1 MTAAPARTESA
12 SASPA
17 GSTIAAPAL
26 VAPLPTPCGLL
37 SEAVIAAL
45 STGRTGD
52 LPGVPADTDPL
63 GRDLQLALYTA
74 YELHYRGFVGM
85 VPDLEW
91 DPELLRMRRD
101 MERVFLDHLRSA
113 VEPGDDPVAEM
124 DALSVETTSGT
135 GPSWYF
141 KDEGSWEQMC
151 EYFAHRSLYH
161 LKEGDPHSFTIPR
174 LQGQAKAAFVAVEFD
189 EFGAGRGERVHQQ
202 LWVDLMTAAGLN
214 ADYLGYIDRVS
225 AETLST
231 VNLMSMFGL
240 HRALRGAA
248 IGHFAAIEITS
259 SPGSARL
266 VAGLRRMN
274 APEECV
280 HFYAEHVEADA
291 VHEQVMRHDVV
302 GDLIRREPELASD
315 VVFGMRTLDYLDGLA
330 AEKMLAA
337 WHRGESSLL
346 P

>member
-1 MTAAPARTESA
+1 MTAAPADL
-12 SASPA
+12 
-17 GSTIAAPAL
+17 AAVNDATTTAP
-26 VAPLPTPCGLL
+26 PLPRACGPL
-37 SEAVIAAL
+37 SEAAIEAL
-45 STGRTGD
+45 STGRTDG
-52 LPGVPADTDPL
+52 LPAVPAEVEPL
-63 GRDLQLALYTA
+63 GRDLQLTLYTL
-74 YELHYRGFVGM
+74 YELHYRGFDGV
-85 VPDLEW
+85 DAELEW
-91 DPELLRMRRD
+91 DPEILRMRRD
-101 MERVFLDHLRSA
+101 LERVFLAHLRGA

-124 DALSVETTSGT
+124 DAMSVEATSGT

-141 KDEGSWEQMC
+141 KDEGTWDQIR

-161 LKEGDPHSFTIPR
+161 LKEGDPHAFAIPR
-174 LQGQAKAAFVAVEFD
+174 LQGQAKASFVAVEFD
-189 EFGAGRGERVHQQ
+189 EFGGGRGDRVHQQ
-202 LWVDLMTAAGLN
+202 LWADLMSAAGL
-214 ADYLGYIDRVS
+214 DPSYLGYIDRVS

-240 HRALRGAA
+240 HRSLRGAA

-266 VAGLRRMN
+266 VAGLRRMD

-302 GDLIRREPELASD
+302 GDLVGREPELAAD
-315 VVFGMRTLDYLDGLA
+315 IVFGMRALDYLDDLA

-337 WHRGESSLL
+337 WKRGESSLL

>member
-1 MTAAPARTESA
+1 MTAAPSDL
-12 SASPA
+12 
-17 GSTIAAPAL
+17 AAVNDATTTAP
-26 VAPLPTPCGLL
+26 PLPRACGPL
-37 SEAVIAAL
+37 SEAAIEAL
-45 STGRTGD
+45 STGRTDG
-52 LPGVPADTDPL
+52 LPAVPAEVEPL
-63 GRDLQLALYTA
+63 GRDLQLTLYTL
-74 YELHYRGFVGM
+74 YELHYRGFDGV
-85 VPDLEW
+85 DAELEW
-91 DPELLRMRRD
+91 DPVILRMRRD
-101 MERVFLDHLRSA
+101 LERVFLEHLRGA

-124 DALSVETTSGT
+124 DAMSVEATSGT

-141 KDEGSWEQMC
+141 KDEGTWDQIR

-161 LKEGDPHSFTIPR
+161 LKEGDPHAFAIPR
-174 LQGQAKAAFVAVEFD
+174 LQGQAKASFVAVEFD
-189 EFGAGRGERVHQQ
+189 EFGGGRGERVHQQ
-202 LWVDLMTAAGLN
+202 LWADLMSAAEL
-214 ADYLGYIDRVS
+214 DPSYLGYIDRVS

-240 HRALRGAA
+240 HRSLRGAA

-266 VAGLRRMN
+266 VAGLRRMD

-302 GDLIRREPELASD
+302 GDLVGREPELAAD
-315 VVFGMRTLDYLDGLA
+315 IVFGMRALDYLDDLA

-337 WHRGESSLL
+337 WKRGESSLL

>member
-1 MTAAPARTESA
+1 MTAAPADL
-12 SASPA
+12 
-17 GSTIAAPAL
+17 APVNDATTT
-26 VAPLPTPCGLL
+26 APPLPRACGPL
-37 SEAVIAAL
+37 SDAVIGAL
-45 STGRTGD
+45 STGRTGG
-52 LPGVPADTDPL
+52 LPAVSADIEPL
-63 GRDLQLALYTA
+63 GRDLQLTLYTL
-74 YELHYRGFVGM
+74 YELHYRGFNGV
-85 VPDLEW
+85 DAELEW

-101 MERVFLDHLRSA
+101 LERVFLEHLRGT

-124 DALSVETTSGT
+124 DAMSVEATSGT

-141 KDEGSWEQMC
+141 KDEGTWDQIR

-161 LKEGDPHSFTIPR
+161 LKEGDPHAFAIPR
-174 LQGQAKAAFVAVEFD
+174 LQGQAKASFVAVEFD
-189 EFGAGRGERVHQQ
+189 EFGGGRGDRVHQQ
-202 LWVDLMTAAGLN
+202 LWADLMSAAGL
-214 ADYLGYIDRVS
+214 DPSYLGYIDRVS

-240 HRALRGAA
+240 HRSLRGAA

-266 VAGLRRMN
+266 VAGLRRMD

-302 GDLIRREPELASD
+302 GDLVGREPELAAD
-315 VVFGMRTLDYLDGLA
+315 IVFGMRALDYLDDLA
-330 AEKMLAA
+330 AAKMLAA
-337 WHRGESSLL
+337 WKRGESSLL

>member
-1 MTAAPARTESA
+1 MTSTPTALAPSLPAA
-12 SASPA
+12 
-17 GSTIAAPAL
+17 
-26 VAPLPTPCGLL
+26 CGPL
-37 SEAVIAAL
+37 SEAVVGAL
-45 STGRTGD
+45 STGRTDG
-52 LPGVPADTDPL
+52 LPAVPADTEVL
-63 GRDLQLALYTA
+63 GRDLQLALYTL
-74 YELHYRGFVGM
+74 YELHYRGFAGVD
-85 VPDLEW
+85 PELEW
-91 DPELLRMRRD
+91 DPELLRLRRAL
-101 MERVFLDHLRSA
+101 ETVFLEHLRAA

-124 DALSVETTSGT
+124 DALSVEATSGT

-141 KDEGSWEQMC
+141 KEEGSWDEIR

-161 LKEGDPHSFTIPR
+161 LKEGDPHAFAIPR
-174 LQGQAKAAFVAVEFD
+174 LQGQAKASFVAVEFD
-189 EFGAGRGERVHQQ
+189 EFGGGRGERVHQQ
-202 LWVDLMTAAGLN
+202 LWADLMSAAGL
-214 ADYLGYIDRVS
+214 DPSYLGYLDRVS
-225 AETLST
+225 GETLAT

-266 VAGLRRMN
+266 VAGLRRMG

-302 GDLIRREPELASD
+302 GDLVAREPELAPD
-315 VVFGMRTLDYLDGLA
+315 VVFGMRALDYLDELA
-330 AEKMLAA
+330 ADKMLAA
-337 WHRGESSLL
+337 WRRGESSLL

>member
-1 MTAAPARTESA
+1 MTAAPTDLA
-12 SASPA
+12 PA
-17 GSTIAAPAL
+17 PAAPTTAP
-26 VAPLPTPCGLL
+26 PLPRACGPL
-37 SEAVIAAL
+37 SEAVVEAL
-45 STGRTGD
+45 ATGRTDG
-52 LPGVPADTDPL
+52 LPEVPDGVEAL
-63 GRDLQLALYTA
+63 GRDLQLTLYTL
-74 YELHYRGFVGM
+74 YELHYRGFEGVD
-85 VPDLEW
+85 PDAEW
-91 DPELLRMRRD
+91 DPQLLRLRRD
-101 MERVFLDHLRSA
+101 LERVFLRYLRDA

-124 DALSVETTSGT
+124 DALSVEATSGT

-141 KDEGSWEQMC
+141 KDEGTWDQIR

-161 LKEGDPHSFTIPR
+161 LKEGDPHAFAIPR
-174 LQGQAKAAFVAVEFD
+174 LQGQAKASFVAVEFD
-189 EFGAGRGERVHQQ
+189 EFGGGRGERVHQQ
-202 LWVDLMTAAGLN
+202 LWADLMSAAGL
-214 ADYLGYIDRVS
+214 DPSYLGYIDRVS

-240 HRALRGAA
+240 HRSLKGAA

-266 VAGLRRMN
+266 VAGLRRMD

-302 GDLIRREPELASD
+302 GDLVAREPELAVD
-315 VVFGMRTLDYLDGLA
+315 VVFGMRALDHLDELA

-337 WHRGESSLL
+337 WKRGESSLL

>member
-1 MTAAPARTESA
+1 MTAAPADLAPVNDATST
-12 SASPA
+12 ASPLPRA
-17 GSTIAAPAL
+17 CGPLSDAAI
-26 VAPLPTPCGLL
+26 
-37 SEAVIAAL
+37 EAL
-45 STGRTGD
+45 STGRTDG
-52 LPGVPADTDPL
+52 LPAVPAEVEPL
-63 GRDLQLALYTA
+63 GRDLQLTLYTL
-74 YELHYRGFVGM
+74 YELHYRGFDGV
-85 VPDLEW
+85 DAELEW
-91 DPELLRMRRD
+91 DPVILRMRRD
-101 MERVFLDHLRSA
+101 LERVFLEHLRGA

-124 DALSVETTSGT
+124 DAMSVEATSGT

-141 KDEGSWEQMC
+141 KDEGTWDQIR

-161 LKEGDPHSFTIPR
+161 LKEGDPHAFAIPR
-174 LQGQAKAAFVAVEFD
+174 LQGQAKASFVAVEFD
-189 EFGAGRGERVHQQ
+189 EFGGGRGDRVHQQ
-202 LWVDLMTAAGLN
+202 LWADLMSAAGL
-214 ADYLGYIDRVS
+214 DPSYLGYIDRVS

-240 HRALRGAA
+240 HRSLRGAA

-266 VAGLRRMN
+266 VAGLRRMD

-302 GDLIRREPELASD
+302 GDLVGREPELAVD
-315 VVFGMRTLDYLDGLA
+315 IVFGMRALDYLDDLA

-337 WHRGESSLL
+337 WKRGESSLL

>member
-1 MTAAPARTESA
+1 MTAAPADLAPVNDAT
-12 SASPA
+12 
-17 GSTIAAPAL
+17 STAC
-26 VAPLPTPCGLL
+26 PLPRACGPL
-37 SEAVIAAL
+37 SDAAIEAL
-45 STGRTGD
+45 STGRTDG
-52 LPGVPADTDPL
+52 LPAVPAEVEPL
-63 GRDLQLALYTA
+63 GRDLQLTLYTL
-74 YELHYRGFVGM
+74 YELHYRGFDGV
-85 VPDLEW
+85 DAELEW
-91 DPELLRMRRD
+91 DPVILRMRRD
-101 MERVFLDHLRSA
+101 LERVFLEHLRGA

-124 DALSVETTSGT
+124 DAMSVEATSGT

-141 KDEGSWEQMC
+141 KDEGTWDQIR

-161 LKEGDPHSFTIPR
+161 LKEGDPHAFAIPR
-174 LQGQAKAAFVAVEFD
+174 LQGQAKASFVAVEFD
-189 EFGAGRGERVHQQ
+189 EFGGGRGDRIHQQ
-202 LWVDLMTAAGLN
+202 LWADLMSAAGLD
-214 ADYLGYIDRVS
+214 ASYLGYIDRVS

-240 HRALRGAA
+240 HRSLRGAA

-266 VAGLRRMN
+266 VSGLRRMD

-302 GDLIRREPELASD
+302 GDLVGREPELAVD
-315 VVFGMRTLDYLDGLA
+315 IVFGMRALDYLDDLA

-337 WHRGESSLL
+337 WKRGESSLL

>member
-1 MTAAPARTESA
+1 MTAAPTDSVPAPATAA
-12 SASPA
+12 SAP
-17 GSTIAAPAL
+17 
-26 VAPLPTPCGLL
+26 PLPRACGSL
-37 SEAVIAAL
+37 SDAVITAL
-45 STGRTGD
+45 ASGRTAG
-52 LPGVPADTDPL
+52 LPAVPDSTEPL
-63 GRDLQLALYTA
+63 GRDLQLALYTL
-74 YELHYRGFVGM
+74 YELHYRGFDGV
-85 VPDLEW
+85 DAELEW
-91 DPELLRMRRD
+91 DPEILRMRRD
-101 MERVFLDHLRSA
+101 LEGLFLEHLRGA

-124 DALSVETTSGT
+124 DAMSVEATSGT

-141 KDEGSWEQMC
+141 KDEGTWDQIR

-161 LKEGDPHSFTIPR
+161 LKEGDPHAFVIPR
-174 LQGQAKAAFVAVEFD
+174 LQGQAKASFVAVEFD
-189 EFGAGRGERVHQQ
+189 EFGGGRGDRVHQQ
-202 LWVDLMTAAGLN
+202 LWADLMSAAGL
-214 ADYLGYIDRVS
+214 DPSYLGYIDRVS

-240 HRALRGAA
+240 HRSLRGAA

-302 GDLIRREPELASD
+302 GDLVGREPELAAD
-315 VVFGMRTLDYLDGLA
+315 IVFGMRALDYLDDLA

-337 WHRGESSLL
+337 WKRGDSSLL
-346 P
+346 V

>member
-1 MTAAPARTESA
+1 MTAAPADL
-12 SASPA
+12 
-17 GSTIAAPAL
+17 AAVNDATMTAP
-26 VAPLPTPCGLL
+26 PLPRACGPL
-37 SEAVIAAL
+37 SEAAIEAL
-45 STGRTGD
+45 STGRTDG
-52 LPGVPADTDPL
+52 LPAVPAEVEPL
-63 GRDLQLALYTA
+63 GRDLQLTLYTL
-74 YELHYRGFVGM
+74 YELHYRGFDGV
-85 VPDLEW
+85 DAELEW
-91 DPELLRMRRD
+91 DPEILRMRRD
-101 MERVFLDHLRSA
+101 LERVFLAHLRGA

-124 DALSVETTSGT
+124 DAMSVEATSGT

-141 KDEGSWEQMC
+141 KDEGTWDQIR

-161 LKEGDPHSFTIPR
+161 LKEGDPHAFAIPR
-174 LQGQAKAAFVAVEFD
+174 LQGQAKASFVAVEFD
-189 EFGAGRGERVHQQ
+189 EFGGGRGDRIHQQ
-202 LWVDLMTAAGLN
+202 LWADLMSAAGL
-214 ADYLGYIDRVS
+214 DPSYLGYIDRVS

-240 HRALRGAA
+240 HRSLRGAA

-266 VAGLRRMN
+266 VAGLRRMD

-302 GDLIRREPELASD
+302 GDLVGREPELAVD
-315 VVFGMRTLDYLDGLA
+315 IVFGMRALDYLDDLA

-337 WHRGESSLL
+337 WKRRESSLL

>member
-1 MTAAPARTESA
+1 MTAAP
-12 SASPA
+12 
-17 GSTIAAPAL
+17 IDAAPAQGSATTAQDSATTAPSL
-26 VAPLPTPCGLL
+26 PVACGPL
-37 SEAVIAAL
+37 SEAVVAAL
-45 STGRTGD
+45 SSGAVQD
-52 LPGVPADTDPL
+52 LPPVPADTDPL
-63 GRDLQLALYTA
+63 GRDLQLALYTL
-74 YELHYRGFVGM
+74 YELHYRGFDGV
-85 VPDLEW
+85 DAELEW
-91 DPELLRMRRD
+91 EPDVLRLRRD
-101 MERVFLDHLRSA
+101 LERVFLGHLRGA

-124 DALSVETTSGT
+124 DAMSVEATSGT

-141 KDEGSWEQMC
+141 KDEGSWDQLR

-161 LKEGDPHSFTIPR
+161 LKEGDPHAFTIPR
-174 LQGQAKAAFVAVEFD
+174 LQGQAKASFVAVEFD
-189 EFGAGRGERVHQQ
+189 EFGGGRGERVHQQ
-202 LWVDLMTAAGLN
+202 LWADLMSAAEL
-214 ADYLGYIDRVS
+214 DPTYLGYLDRVS

-240 HRALRGAA
+240 HRSLRGAA

-266 VAGLRRMN
+266 VAGLRRLG

-302 GDLIRREPELASD
+302 GDLVRREPELAAD
-315 VVFGMRTLDYLDGLA
+315 VVFGMRALDYLDDLA

-337 WHRGESSLL
+337 WKRGESSLL
-346 P
+346 S

>member
-1 MTAAPARTESA
+1 MTAAPTDLA
-12 SASPA
+12 
-17 GSTIAAPAL
+17 AAPTSRDPDTTAPRLPAPCGPLSGAVIEAL
-26 VAPLPTPCGLL
+26 TTGDTEGLPT
-37 SEAVIAAL
+37 
-45 STGRTGD
+45 
-52 LPGVPADTDPL
+52 VPEDTEPL
-63 GRDLQLALYTA
+63 GRDLQLALYTL
-74 YELHYRGFVGM
+74 YELHYRSFAGV
-85 VPDLEW
+85 DAELEW
-91 DPELLRMRRD
+91 DPELLRLRRSL
-101 MERVFLDHLRSA
+101 ETVFLEYLRGA

-141 KDEGSWEQMC
+141 KDEGTWDQIR

-161 LKEGDPHSFTIPR
+161 LKEGDPHSFAIPR
-174 LQGQAKAAFVAVEFD
+174 LQGQAKASFVAVEFD
-189 EFGAGRGERVHQQ
+189 EFGGGRGERVHQQ
-202 LWVDLMTAAGLN
+202 LWADLMSAARL
-214 ADYLGYIDRVS
+214 DDTYLGYLDRVS
-225 AETLST
+225 GETLAT

-266 VAGLRRMN
+266 VAGLRRMG

-302 GDLIRREPELASD
+302 GDLVRREPELASD
-315 VVFGMRTLDYLDGLA
+315 IVFGMRALDHLDGLA
-330 AEKMLAA
+330 ANKMLAA
-337 WHRGESSLL
+337 WKRGESSLL